1 MNLQQRI
8 ESILEKSIDKQSTID
23 NIKTLIELEKYKQL
37 KDLQKQL
44 PTNRCLSSHW
54 IHESK
59 DDDDIGMDCYY
70 AEEVDSLIN
79 DIEDIFLPSGYDSL
93 IYSYELQLDNN
104 LK

>member
-44 PTNRCLSSHW
+44 PCSSFNEYCLNEDYE
-54 IHESK
+54 HEVLEV
-59 DDDDIGMDCYY
+59 DCYEK
-70 AEEVDSLIN
+70 EEVDN
-79 DIEDIFLPSGYDSL
+79 YVDAIENLFLPSGYDSL